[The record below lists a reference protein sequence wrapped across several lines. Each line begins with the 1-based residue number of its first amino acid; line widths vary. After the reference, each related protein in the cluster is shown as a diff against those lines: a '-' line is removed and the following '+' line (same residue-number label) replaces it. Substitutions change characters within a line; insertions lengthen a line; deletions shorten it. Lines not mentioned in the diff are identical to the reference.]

1 VVISDVHT
9 RSRTPVSNRR
19 STRSVGSG
27 AEGSTTVV
35 GRANGGRG
43 AHVSRNHTTRP
54 ALPLFSRVRLD
65 SVPEVGGL
73 GAPAFAASSPDDG
86 VPGAVRAAAVPRWA
100 AGGVGMMSALAGF
113 VVWVRPLQN
122 LCGDARRS
130 SHAPPDRTRR
140 SRGAGRRTIPDASR
154 GISAVNRF
162 VLMV

>member
-1 VVISDVHT
+1 MRNATINRIYEGTNRIQRVVIVA
-9 RSRTPVSNRR
+9 
-19 STRSVGSG
+19 G
-27 AEGSTTVV
+27 A
-35 GRANGGRG
+35 A
-43 AHVSRNHTTRP
+43 
-54 ALPLFSRVRLD
+54 ALILAAFGLD

-100 AGGVGMMSALAGF
+100 AGGVGMRSALAGF

-122 LCGDARRS
+122 LSGDARRS
-130 SHAPPDRTRR
+130 SHGPSDRTRPIAW
-140 SRGAGRRTIPDASR
+140 SGTTNDPDDSR